1 MYIFAFKDQANTNK
15 YSNSLKIYPD
25 GEFLISDLL
34 YHFLKLLFR
43 FHYSFKN
50 ISPYCNCS
58 SHSNKFFNILQVCQE
73 AKNCGILAVPPSRIQ
88 EHFMD
93 SSTLKPPWNDFCAAS
108 VIRTV
113 ANSFICREA
122 HAKMMSTT
130 TIESVRK
137 QFWFYLRK
145 RR

>member
-25 GEFLISDLL
+25 GEFFISDLL

-58 SHSNKFFNILQVCQE
+58 SHSNKFFNILQACQE

-93 SSTLKPPWNDFCAAS
+93 SSTLNPLEMTS
-108 VIRTV
+108 VQPVLSELLQTLLS
-113 ANSFICREA
+113 AE
-122 HAKMMSTT
+122 KLMP
-130 TIESVRK
+130 K
-137 QFWFYLRK
+137 
-145 RR
+145 